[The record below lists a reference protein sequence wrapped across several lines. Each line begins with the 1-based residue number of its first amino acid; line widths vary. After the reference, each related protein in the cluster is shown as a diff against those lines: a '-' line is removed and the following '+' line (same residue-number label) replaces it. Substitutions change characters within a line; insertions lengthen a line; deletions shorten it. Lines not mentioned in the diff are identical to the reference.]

1 MKKIYLLLFLCVASV
16 SCNEWF
22 DMTPDGTSIPEDRFF
37 RNENVFL
44 NALTDVYTQ
53 LRAESLYGRMLSVG
67 ELEFMGQNFQ
77 PAGTDFRAAADL
89 DYADAVFR
97 SAIEQTFVDMYKAIA
112 SCNNVIA
119 HIENT
124 NIVFNSKSR
133 KRIITGELYGL
144 RAALHFELLRLFH
157 PAYAVDPGFV
167 GLPYMVRFGMTA
179 SEPLSTEAFVG
190 KVIADLERAASEL
203 ETAALRWEP
212 CFPGRSTR
220 GCAPSA

>member
-77 PAGTDFRAAADL
+77 PAGTDFRAISTTPMRFSARPSNR
-89 DYADAVFR
+89 R
-97 SAIEQTFVDMYKAIA
+97 SWICT
-112 SCNNVIA
+112 
-119 HIENT
+119 
-124 NIVFNSKSR
+124 R
-133 KRIITGELYGL
+133 PL
-144 RAALHFELLRLFH
+144 R
-157 PAYAVDPGFV
+157 PA
-167 GLPYMVRFGMTA
+167 T
-179 SEPLSTEAFVG
+179 T
-190 KVIADLERAASEL
+190 
-203 ETAALRWEP
+203 
-212 CFPGRSTR
+212 
-220 GCAPSA
+220 